1 MCMHSRECFNSS
13 NHDVLQPKNL
23 CSTCAP
29 CAMHALLVGQAVTSQ
44 VPLQVR
50 LKREVLDTTLR
61 ALQNAKR
68 AAPGGS
74 CPNPEGL
81 AGEAWYVQQA
91 SRAVN
96 QAMGRVIRHRGDY
109 GAIILADERFK
120 VRTPSHSR
128 HFLNAVSRAQ
138 RID

>member
-1 MCMHSRECFNSS
+1 M
-13 NHDVLQPKNL
+13 
-23 CSTCAP
+23 
-29 CAMHALLVGQAVTSQ
+29 
-44 VPLQVR
+44 R
-50 LKREVLDTTLR
+50 LKREVLDTSLR

-68 AAPGGS
+68 AAPGVG

-96 QAMGRVIRHRGDY
+96 QAMGRVIRHRDDY

-120 VRTPSHSR
+120 VRTSFHAR
-128 HFLNAVSRAQ
+128 HYVKRSCMPCIEGCLIALGQHMQGSNTP
-138 RID
+138 I